1 MNNKS
6 LDALFSG
13 LTEAVAPQSNSLQ
26 VGSPTKAE
34 EGKGKT
40 SKAVHA
46 RKKRA
51 TEERHEERFCVIVDS
66 ELLKKVRIIARQEGM
81 HIKEIIAVALSNAIN
96 SYEKK
101 NGIIKEEPKKKP
113 EDLF

>member
-1 MNNKS
+1 MDNKS

-13 LTEAVAPQSNSLQ
+13 LTEAAAPQSNPRQ
-26 VGSPTKAE
+26 TNSPTKSEEA
-34 EGKGKT
+34 EGKKP
-40 SKAVHA
+40 KAVHT

-51 TEERHEERFCVIVDS
+51 KEERHEERFCVIVDS

>member
-1 MNNKS
+1 MDNKS

-13 LTEAVAPQSNSLQ
+13 LTEAAAPQSNPRQ
-26 VGSPTKAE
+26 TNSPTKSEEA
-34 EGKGKT
+34 EGKKP
-40 SKAVHA
+40 KAVHT

-51 TEERHEERFCVIVDS
+51 REERFCVIVDS
-66 ELLKKVRIIARQEGM
+66 ELLKKVRIIARLEGM
-81 HIKEIIAVALSNAIN
+81 HVKEVIAVALSNAVN